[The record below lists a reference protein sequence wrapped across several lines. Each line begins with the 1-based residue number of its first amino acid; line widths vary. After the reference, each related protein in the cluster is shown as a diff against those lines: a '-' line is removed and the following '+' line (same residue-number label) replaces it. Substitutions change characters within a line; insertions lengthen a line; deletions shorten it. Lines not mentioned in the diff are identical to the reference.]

1 MGINTSTL
9 FWVAQGTPEKIY
21 AVQDIPGKGRGL
33 IAIKD
38 IAKGTRVISEKPIIT
53 MSNIIASIQQ
63 LDSCILDQV
72 SSLSKGDMREFLSM
86 ANAHG
91 GTNSIERWHGILR
104 TNALPMGPD
113 LDAGGIFLHAC
124 RINHACDSNAVNYWN
139 ENLDQLTIHA
149 IRDIR
154 KGEEITI
161 SYLAALRNRQARQK
175 DLLHN
180 FGFTCACQLCCLPL
194 GESKATDAALDRIH
208 ALDGIIE
215 KRGIQGLVKPAR
227 KMLGYVDEQVRIW
240 NNTAIAEIGLV
251 RAYPD
256 AFQIAIANGDLA
268 RARVFAER
276 CLRLYEI
283 SVGNDSPDVAEYR
296 GLVVNPATHKYHGMS
311 MKWATTVDEIPQSL
325 DTPSFEDWLW
335 RR

>member
-1 MGINTSTL
+1 MGNIMSTL
-9 FWVAQGTPEKIY
+9 LWGTRGAPEKIY

-33 IAIKD
+33 VAIRD
-38 IAKGTRVISEKPIIT
+38 IEKGTRIICEKPIIT
-53 MSNIIASIQQ
+53 ISHGIASIQQ
-63 LDSCILDQV
+63 LGTSVLDQV
-72 SSLSKGDMREFLSM
+72 ISLNRNDREELFSM
-86 ANAHG
+86 ANVYT
-91 GTNSIERWHGILR
+91 GTNLIELLYGIIR
-104 TNALPMGPD
+104 TNALPMGPN
-113 LDAGGIFLHAC
+113 LNTGGIFLQAC
-124 RINHACDSNAVNYWN
+124 RINHACDSNAVNHWN

-161 SYLAALRNRQARQK
+161 SYLSALQNRQTRQE
-175 DLLHN
+175 DLLQN
-180 FGFTCACQLCCLPL
+180 FRFTCACQLCCSPL

-208 ALDGIIE
+208 AIDKIIE
-215 KRGIQGLVKPAR
+215 KRGIKGLVKPAQ

-240 NNTAIAEIGLV
+240 NNTAAAEIGLT

-283 SVGNDSPDVAEYR
+283 SLGNDSPDAAEYR
-296 GLVVNPATHKYHGMS
+296 GIVVNPATHKYYGMS
-311 MKWATTVDEIPQSL
+311 TKWATTVDEIPQSL
-325 DTPSFEDWLW
+325 DTQDFEDWLW